1 MASRVA
7 EPGFGL
13 CTAPCGMDLG
23 AAPQANLIMRQIN
36 HLIRRIDL
44 TSLQL
49 FVAVCEEGTLT
60 RAASRENI
68 ALSAVS
74 KRLVELEE
82 ALGTSLFVRHAKG
95 MMLAPAGESL
105 LHHARSMLAS
115 VEKMGAELDEYRMG
129 VRGHVRMLA
138 NVSAIVEF
146 LPDDLPAFFAMH
158 RMVKIHLEEKLSAG
172 VVKAVE
178 EGYGDVGICVSTT
191 DSRDLVARPY
201 RSDRLALAVPWDHPL
216 ATRTSIDFVDSLDF
230 DHIGFHSDSAIY
242 TRSRVAAAQ
251 AGKTVNLRIN
261 VPSFDAICRMVQCG
275 LGVGLIPD
283 RAFDAIASGMDIKAI
298 PLTDDWAYREL
309 KVVTRDPLG
318 LSAAARM
325 LVEHLAQFGLGR
337 EKDLGQA
344 ALSISPASE
353 S

>member
-1 MASRVA
+1 
-7 EPGFGL
+7 
-13 CTAPCGMDLG
+13 MDLA
-23 AAPQANLIMRQIN
+23 AAPYAKLIMRQIS

-60 RAASRENI
+60 RAASRENM

-82 ALGTSLFVRHAKG
+82 ALGTSLFVRHPKG

-146 LPDDLPAFFAMH
+146 LPDDLPAFFATH
-158 RMVKIHLEEKLSAG
+158 RQVKIHLEEKLSAG

-191 DSRDLVARPY
+191 DSRDLVVRPY
-201 RSDRLALAVPWDHPL
+201 RSDRLALAVPRDHPL
-216 ATRTSIDFVDSLDF
+216 ATRASIDFVESLDF
-230 DHIGFHSDSAIY
+230 DHIGFHADSAIY
-242 TRSRVAAAQ
+242 TRSRVAAAE

-283 RAFDAIASGMDIKAI
+283 RAFDAIASGMNIKTV
-298 PLTDDWAYREL
+298 PLTDEWAYREL

-325 LVEHLAQFGLGR
+325 LVEHLAQFGPGA
-337 EKDLGQA
+337 EKYPGQTA
-344 ALSISPASE
+344 MSISSARE